1 MKSWLKKRMP
11 LLGRQILKAELKK
24 MFMEEDEK
32 TKQIGINGEVFMLRE
47 VSHNEQ
53 YEFVWGKDSCRK
65 AFIEYRNNIFSRC
78 RYEGVNKAYDID
90 DWEFLNELSAI
101 IIKRGRK

>member
-1 MKSWLKKRMP
+1 MP

-24 MFMEEDEK
+24 MFMGEDEK

-53 YEFVWGKDSCRK
+53 YEFVWNKDSNRR
-65 AFIEYRNNIFSRC
+65 AFIEYRDAIFFSC
-78 RYEGVNKAYDID
+78 RFSGVNKIYDLD

>member
-1 MKSWLKKRMP
+1 MP

-78 RYEGVNKAYDID
+78 RYEGVNKTYDID
-90 DWEFLNELSAI
+90 DWEFLGEVSKQIMAGI
-101 IIKRGRK
+101 EK